1 MMGSQVTPPA
11 DGGGFGHVWRASCCG
26 LFWVWRCSGVLC
38 WCDCLDDNQL
48 AAAARAW
55 QREGAWRLIGIVGVG
70 VIDVLMI
77 WRFGPEQLPDPGD
90 IGRTVAVSEE
100 AIVTNAVL
108 AFWQDVD
115 QEPAD
120 ELCRS
125 QRHGGV
131 AACAFK
137 AVILDLEGDAVLIKA
152 DQATVGY
159 RDPVRV
165 TRQVCQHGLW
175 SCEGFFGIHDPV
187 NLVQW
192 FEEVVEGITVNEFC
206 MFTEEVQFPRIMQL
220 GQTF

>member
-1 MMGSQVTPPA
+1 
-11 DGGGFGHVWRASCCG
+11 
-26 LFWVWRCSGVLC
+26 
-38 WCDCLDDNQL
+38 
-48 AAAARAW
+48 
-55 QREGAWRLIGIVGVG
+55 
-70 VIDVLMI
+70 
-77 WRFGPEQLPDPGD
+77 
-90 IGRTVAVSEE
+90 
-100 AIVTNAVL
+100 VTNAVL

-137 AVILDLEGDAVLIKA
+137 AAILDLEGDAVLIKA